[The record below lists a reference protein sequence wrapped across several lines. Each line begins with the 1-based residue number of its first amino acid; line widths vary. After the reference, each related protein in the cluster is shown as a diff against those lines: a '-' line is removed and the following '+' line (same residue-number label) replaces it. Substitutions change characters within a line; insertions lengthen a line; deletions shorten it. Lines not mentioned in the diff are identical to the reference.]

1 MASPGSGEHGSTLH
15 RLLEDVGVTLYALL
29 AVVLAGVWGAAR
41 WIVGVRRDI
50 EELKMEQKAAADDA
64 RAAKLETTRLA
75 ERMDRHE
82 LDAAVRFA
90 KIEENLTHLKA
101 QTSEIGADVRTL
113 VRLAV
118 PPPQTEGRHD
128 A

>member
-1 MASPGSGEHGSTLH
+1 MGAPGSGEHGSTLH
-15 RLLEDVGVTLYALL
+15 RLLEDVGVTMYAL
-29 AVVLAGVWGAAR
+29 AAAGVVAIITSVR
-41 WIVGVRRDI
+41 WIVGVRQDI
-50 EELKMEQKAAADDA
+50 EGLKLEQKAAADEA
-64 RAAKLETTRLA
+64 RAAKLEATRLA
-75 ERMDRHE
+75 ERIDRNE
-82 LDAAVRFA
+82 LESAVRFA

-101 QTSEIGADVRTL
+101 QTSEIGLDVRTL